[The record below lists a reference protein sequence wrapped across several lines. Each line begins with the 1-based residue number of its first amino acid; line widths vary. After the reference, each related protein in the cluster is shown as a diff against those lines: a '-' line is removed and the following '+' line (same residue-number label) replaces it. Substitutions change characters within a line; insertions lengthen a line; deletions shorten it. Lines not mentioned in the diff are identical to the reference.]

1 METPITRA
9 EHEEFRKR
17 IEGRL
22 EQLEEYVKEIR
33 SLASSVAE
41 LAASMKSMSEEQKN
55 IREEQEKQGTR
66 LQMLENRDGEMWRS
80 IVNYVITTIIGIAIG
95 YIFTRWGIN

>member
-22 EQLEEYVKEIR
+22 EQLEEYVKEI
-33 SLASSVAE
+33 
-41 LAASMKSMSEEQKN
+41 
-55 IREEQEKQGTR
+55 TR